1 MIFPRSAHKYGNIS
15 INPGFL
21 NPHSAGENCSRD
33 VSATKPVYTGEVLLC
48 SIKVADPQ
56 SVLQACQ
63 TDRAVCILVHYPIPL
78 NLQRACEKLGYKRGY
93 FPTAETIT
101 SKAISLSLE
110 LRNCCVQQDQVIAA
124 LFDSQT

>member
-1 MIFPRSAHKYGNIS
+1 MIFPRSAHNIGNIS

-21 NPHSAGENCSRD
+21 NRHPAGVDRTRD
-33 VSATKPVYTGEVLLC
+33 VSATNPVYAGEVLLC

-56 SVLQACQ
+56 PVLQACQ

-78 NLQRACEKLGYKRGY
+78 HLQRACEKLGYKRGY
-93 FPTAETIT
+93 FPIAETIT
-101 SKAISLSLE
+101 SKALSLSVE
-110 LRNCCVQQDQVIAA
+110 LRNCYVQQDQVIAA